1 MAENTSPLR
10 VGRYLLCDVIGGGGM
25 ANVHLGRALG
35 AAGFSR
41 VVAIKRLHPARA
53 KDPRF
58 TTMLVDEAR
67 LVSRIR
73 HPNVVPT
80 LDVVAVG
87 SELLLVMEY
96 VPGASISQLVSLAK
110 ARAAPIPL
118 PIAVRII
125 LDVLAGLGAA
135 HSATSER
142 GRALSIVHRDVSPQN
157 VIAGTDGVA
166 RVVDFG
172 IAKAEG
178 KMSVTREGEIKGK
191 LSYMAPEQLR
201 GDEVDLRADLYS
213 TGVILWELVT
223 GRRLFEP
230 SGDLAANIQRVLA
243 SAIPRAS
250 TVASV
255 PQAVDDVL
263 LRALA
268 AAPAE
273 RYDSAAAM
281 AEALEAATEA
291 AKAKSV
297 AAFVGTLAGAAI
309 RQRDERVAAVE
320 QLSTVYELDGERD
333 DAGVPAETEALPA
346 ATERIADATRPLEV
360 APGEPTPQHT
370 PQITQALPPA
380 VMQAPQV
387 HAPPRTLALAPALA
401 PSPSRPPALSPS
413 LPPPRRQRRSA
424 GLPSAARLAALA
436 LGVLAV
442 FGVAMF
448 FAAGPGAFR
457 GCTSPGA
464 HRSNVAPDDPREPL
478 DPPGRVRGRG
488 NRARARRGEL
498 DGQAP

>member
-1 MAENTSPLR
+1 MP
-10 VGRYLLCDVIGGGGM
+10 
-25 ANVHLGRALG
+25 H
-35 AAGFSR
+35 
-41 VVAIKRLHPARA
+41 
-53 KDPRF
+53 
-58 TTMLVDEAR
+58 
-67 LVSRIR
+67 
-73 HPNVVPT
+73 
-80 LDVVAVG
+80 
-87 SELLLVMEY
+87 
-96 VPGASISQLVSLAK
+96 
-110 ARAAPIPL
+110 
-118 PIAVRII
+118 
-125 LDVLAGLGAA
+125 
-135 HSATSER
+135 
-142 GRALSIVHRDVSPQN
+142 
-157 VIAGTDGVA
+157 
-166 RVVDFG
+166 
-172 IAKAEG
+172 
-178 KMSVTREGEIKGK
+178 
-191 LSYMAPEQLR
+191 
-201 GDEVDLRADLYS
+201 
-213 TGVILWELVT
+213 
-223 GRRLFEP
+223 
-230 SGDLAANIQRVLA
+230 
-243 SAIPRAS
+243 
-250 TVASV
+250 
-255 PQAVDDVL
+255 AVDDVL

-320 QLSTVYELDGERD
+320 QLSTVYETDGERD

-360 APGEPTPQHT
+360 APGEPTPQHA
-370 PQITQALPPA
+370 PQITQALPPV

-387 HAPPRTLALAPALA
+387 HAPPRTLALPPALA
-401 PSPSRPPALSPS
+401 PSHPPSPSRPPALSPS
-413 LPPPRRQRRSA
+413 LPPPRRRRRSA

-464 HRSNVAPDDPREPL
+464 HRSNVAPGDPLDPL

-498 DGQAP
+498 DAQAP